1 MGWTVSTFD
10 NKYQIK
16 YGSNTSYLITDDD
29 VSYLTITDTKHVGIN
44 NEYPNP
50 EYLLDINGETHINS
64 NVYITGNQHISNTV
78 YINSNL
84 YISKN
89 VHVGSTLYT
98 SNIIGV
104 GVNNSNNI
112 KINYTSQFMNNSTQ
126 IYGNTSFIGRLSL
139 ENDISNDAPLID
151 IKGALRASRIYGE
164 GCNIY
169 NINASNVRLGILET
183 SFGGTGVNR
192 IVPNAILYGGL
203 NNNILQT
210 PDTLRYENNILNAPV
225 FSGSLSGNDIKSG
238 VVKVSR
244 GGTGITSVANGHILF
259 GNPVVTNPLLTST
272 DLMFNT
278 ENRTLEVNTLK
289 LGNSN
294 IYLLDASNIL
304 RKFNYND
311 LGIFTATSNTEGV
324 VKPSDR
330 DFYTSN
336 SYLCVRK
343 EVNAVWLYNDDTGS
357 SNVYFPHDFRI
368 DSSPQMMCSVGINT
382 RYPQYSLDVKGD
394 VNTINGTYRVNGVDI
409 NRVVVDYAISNL
421 LIDSLDGISVAGM
434 RRYVPT
440 SDAERVISDRQGI
453 WRINNTSN
461 NDNERTSVEVTNL
474 IATDSVYLSR
484 MILNNTD
491 DRNSIPFLDSSK
503 YILKIQDKGANIL
516 KFSKMGNLLV
526 GNNNTES
533 EFDIPPTQRLEVVG
547 NIHATGYI
555 RSYYSDDRLKTFT
568 SNITDALN
576 IIDNLKGF
584 HYVPND
590 KALQLGFTYDNEIG
604 LSAQD
609 VQKVVPEIVK
619 IAPFDSMKDIESGN
633 IISKSG
639 EDYLTICYERL
650 GAVFVEAIKE
660 LRQENKILK
669 EEIVKI
675 KKDMDNIKKII
686 YIQ

>member
-16 YGSNTSYLITDDD
+16 YGSNSSYLITDDD
-29 VSYLTITDTKHVGIN
+29 VSYLTITDTKHIGIN

-50 EYLLDINGETHINS
+50 MYLLDINGETHINS
-64 NVYITGNQHISNTV
+64 NLYITGNQNISKNV

-84 YISKN
+84 YISRN
-89 VHVGSTLYT
+89 VHVGSALYT
-98 SNIIGV
+98 SNILGV

-112 KINYTSQFMNNSTQ
+112 KINYSPQFMNNNTQ
-126 IYGNTSFIGRLSL
+126 IYGNTSFIGRLIL
-139 ENDISNDAPLID
+139 ENDTSNDAPLID

-192 IVPNAILYGGL
+192 IVPHALLYGGL
-203 NNNILQT
+203 NNNVLQT
-210 PDTLRYENNILNAPV
+210 PDTLRYENNVLNAPV
-225 FSGSLSGNDIKSG
+225 FSGSLSGDDIRSG

-244 GGTGITSVANGHILF
+244 GGTGLTSVSNGRILF
-259 GNPVVTNPLLTST
+259 GNPTSTQPLLTSP
-272 DLMFNT
+272 DLMFDT
-278 ENRTLEVNTLK
+278 ENRRLEVNTLK

-294 IYLLDASNIL
+294 IYLLDTSNIL

-311 LGIFTATSNTEGV
+311 LGIFTATSDTEGV

-343 EVNAVWLYNDDTGS
+343 EVNAVWLVNEDTGN
-357 SNVYFPHDFRI
+357 SNIYFPDDFRI
-368 DSSPQMMCSVGINT
+368 DSSPQIMCSMGVNT
-382 RYPQYSLDVKGD
+382 RYPQYSLDVRGD
-394 VNTINGTYRVNGVDI
+394 INTNGNFRVNGVDI
-409 NRVVVDYAISNL
+409 NRVVVGFAVSNL
-421 LIDSLDGISVAGM
+421 LIDSLDGISVAAM

-440 SDAERVISDRQGI
+440 SDAEREISDRQGI

-474 IATDSVYLSR
+474 IATNSVYLSR

-491 DRNSIPFLDSSK
+491 DRNSIPFLDTSK

-516 KFSKMGNLLV
+516 KFSKIGNLLV

-533 EFDIPPTQRLEVVG
+533 DFDIPPTERLEVVG

-590 KALQLGFTYDNEIG
+590 KALQLGFPYDNEIG
-604 LSAQD
+604 LSAQA

-619 IAPFDSMKDIESGN
+619 IAPFDSMKDIDGN

-660 LRQENKILK
+660 LRQENKKLK
-669 EEIVKI
+669 DEIINI